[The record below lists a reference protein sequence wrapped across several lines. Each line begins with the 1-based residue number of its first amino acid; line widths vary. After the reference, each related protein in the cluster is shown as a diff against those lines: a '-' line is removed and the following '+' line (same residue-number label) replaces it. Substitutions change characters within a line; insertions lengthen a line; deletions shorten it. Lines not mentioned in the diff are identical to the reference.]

1 MIVRALVPALTL
13 AAAIAT
19 TAAAQAPAPT
29 TQAPATA
36 PTAPPAA
43 PPAAPT
49 RPQPPASAAVA
60 NVQQLSASGVTGT
73 VTFARRGTQI
83 TVTLDLR
90 GLRPGGHGLH
100 IHERGDCSAADG
112 SSAGGHFNPTNMQHG
127 NPASGPHHAG
137 DLPMIT
143 ADRNGRARLTTRI
156 SGVTLDQGDNAII
169 GRAVVVHADPDDYT
183 TQPAGNS
190 GTRIACGVITRR

>member
-1 MIVRALVPALTL
+1 MILRTLATALTMT
-13 AAAIAT
+13 AAIVT

-29 TQAPATA
+29 GGAAPPPTTTAPAPAA
-36 PTAPPAA
+36 PQRAA
-43 PPAAPT
+43 PPAT
-49 RPQPPASAAVA
+49 GAVA
-60 NVQQLSASGVTGT
+60 NVQQLGTSGVTGT
-73 VTFARRGTQI
+73 VTFSRRGTQI
-83 TVTLDLR
+83 TATLDLR
-90 GLRPGGHGLH
+90 GLRPGAHGLH

-169 GRAVVVHADPDDYT
+169 GRAVVVHADPDDYA

-190 GTRIACGVITRR
+190 GARIACGVITRR